1 MFTSALRAAA
11 VAALTATLGV
21 GLASG
26 VKRAGV
32 GVDRLTSP
40 CNRRRYPL
48 PWTPIWKW
56 RAGGT
61 APAGRSRVVIGR
73 SPRSD
78 IVLDADGQV
87 SRTHAV
93 LDRIAGRWILRDAG
107 SRNGTRVNGEPVR
120 GRVRL
125 RAGDEIR
132 IGRSTFLLRA
142 VPPADD
148 PVTERQPPPP
158 TLTARERD
166 VLLAVVRP
174 LVARPPARSGGAAR
188 RLITPRAR
196 PSPACGTRRRWRCR

>member
-1 MFTSALRAAA
+1 VDAHLE
-11 VAALTATLGV
+11 V
-21 GLASG
+21 ASG
-26 VKRAGV
+26 RHPLAG
-32 GVDRLTSP
+32 D
-40 CNRRRYPL
+40 
-48 PWTPIWKW
+48 
-56 RAGGT
+56 
-61 APAGRSRVVIGR
+61 RVVIGR

-132 IGRSTFLLRA
+132 IGRSTLLLRA
-142 VPPADD
+142 VPPTDD

-174 LVARPPARSGGAAR
+174 LVAAGPFRQPASTAEIARSLWVTDNAVKRHLQHLYRKFGVDGRGTARQARLAAAALQCGAVTVAEAQ
-188 RLITPRAR
+188 RA
-196 PSPACGTRRRWRCR
+196 A

>member
-1 MFTSALRAAA
+1 
-11 VAALTATLGV
+11 V
-21 GLASG
+21 
-26 VKRAGV
+26 
-32 GVDRLTSP
+32 
-40 CNRRRYPL
+40 
-48 PWTPIWKW
+48 
-56 RAGGT
+56 AGGRH
-61 APAGRSRVVIGR
+61 PLAGDRVVIGR

-107 SRNGTRVNGEPVR
+107 SRNGTRVNGEPVH
-120 GRVRL
+120 GPLRL

-132 IGRSTFLLRA
+132 IGRSTLLLRA

-174 LVARPPARSGGAAR
+174 LVAAGPFRQPASTAEIARSLWVTDNAVKRHLQHLYRKFGVDGRGTARQARLAAAALQCGA
-188 RLITPRAR
+188 ITVAEAQRA
-196 PSPACGTRRRWRCR
+196 A

>member
-1 MFTSALRAAA
+1 MDAHLE
-11 VAALTATLGV
+11 V
-21 GLASG
+21 ASG
-26 VKRAGV
+26 RHPLAG
-32 GVDRLTSP
+32 D
-40 CNRRRYPL
+40 
-48 PWTPIWKW
+48 
-56 RAGGT
+56 
-61 APAGRSRVVIGR
+61 RVVIGR

-107 SRNGTRVNGEPVR
+107 SRNGTRVNGEPVH
-120 GRVRL
+120 GPVRL

-132 IGRSTFLLRA
+132 IGRSTLLLRA
-142 VPPADD
+142 VPPTDD

-174 LVARPPARSGGAAR
+174 LVAAGPFRQPASTAEIARSLWVTDNAVKRHLQHLYRKFGVDGRGTARQARLAAAALQCGAVTVAEAQ
-188 RLITPRAR
+188 RA
-196 PSPACGTRRRWRCR
+196 A

>member
-1 MFTSALRAAA
+1 MDAHLE
-11 VAALTATLGV
+11 V
-21 GLASG
+21 ASG
-26 VKRAGV
+26 RHPLAG
-32 GVDRLTSP
+32 D
-40 CNRRRYPL
+40 
-48 PWTPIWKW
+48 
-56 RAGGT
+56 
-61 APAGRSRVVIGR
+61 RVVIGR

-78 IVLDADGQV
+78 VVLDADGQV

-132 IGRSTFLLRA
+132 IGRSTLLLRA
-142 VPPADD
+142 VPPTDD

-174 LVARPPARSGGAAR
+174 LVAAGPFRQPASTAEIARSLWVTDNAVKRHLQHLYRKFGVDGRGTARQARLAAAALQCGAVTVAEAQ
-188 RLITPRAR
+188 RA
-196 PSPACGTRRRWRCR
+196 A

>member
-1 MFTSALRAAA
+1 MDAHLE
-11 VAALTATLGV
+11 V
-21 GLASG
+21 
-26 VKRAGV
+26 
-32 GVDRLTSP
+32 
-40 CNRRRYPL
+40 
-48 PWTPIWKW
+48 
-56 RAGGT
+56 AGGRH
-61 APAGRSRVVIGR
+61 PLAGDRVVIGR

-107 SRNGTRVNGEPVR
+107 SRNGTRVNGEPVH
-120 GRVRL
+120 GPLRL

-132 IGRSTFLLRA
+132 IGRSTLLRRA

-148 PVTERQPPPP
+148 PGTERQPPPP

-174 LVARPPARSGGAAR
+174 LVAAGPFRQPASTAEIARSLWVTDNAVKRHLQHLYRKFGVDGRGTARQARLAAAALQCGAVTVAEAQR
-188 RLITPRAR
+188 T
-196 PSPACGTRRRWRCR
+196 T

>member
-1 MFTSALRAAA
+1 MDAHLE
-11 VAALTATLGV
+11 V
-21 GLASG
+21 
-26 VKRAGV
+26 
-32 GVDRLTSP
+32 
-40 CNRRRYPL
+40 
-48 PWTPIWKW
+48 
-56 RAGGT
+56 AGGRHPL
-61 APAGRSRVVIGR
+61 ARDRVVIGR

-107 SRNGTRVNGEPVR
+107 SRNGTRVNGEPVH
-120 GRVRL
+120 GPLRL

-132 IGRSTFLLRA
+132 IGRSTLLLRA

-174 LVARPPARSGGAAR
+174 LVAAGPFRQPASTAEIARSLWVTDNAVKRHLQHLYRKFGVDGRCTARQARLAAAALQCGA
-188 RLITPRAR
+188 ITVAEAQRA
-196 PSPACGTRRRWRCR
+196 A

>member
-1 MFTSALRAAA
+1 MDAHLE
-11 VAALTATLGV
+11 V
-21 GLASG
+21 ASG
-26 VKRAGV
+26 RHPLAG
-32 GVDRLTSP
+32 D
-40 CNRRRYPL
+40 
-48 PWTPIWKW
+48 
-56 RAGGT
+56 
-61 APAGRSRVVIGR
+61 RVVIGR

-132 IGRSTFLLRA
+132 IGRSTLLLRA
-142 VPPADD
+142 VPPTDD

-174 LVARPPARSGGAAR
+174 LVAAGPFRQPASTAEIARSLWVTDNAVKRHLQHLYRKFGVDGRGTARQARLAAAALQCGAVTVAEAQ
-188 RLITPRAR
+188 RA
-196 PSPACGTRRRWRCR
+196 A

>member
-1 MFTSALRAAA
+1 VDAHLE
-11 VAALTATLGV
+11 V
-21 GLASG
+21 ASG
-26 VKRAGV
+26 RHPLAG
-32 GVDRLTSP
+32 D
-40 CNRRRYPL
+40 
-48 PWTPIWKW
+48 
-56 RAGGT
+56 
-61 APAGRSRVVIGR
+61 RVVIGR

-132 IGRSTFLLRA
+132 IGRSTLLLRA
-142 VPPADD
+142 VPPTDD

-174 LVARPPARSGGAAR
+174 LVAAGPFRQPASTAEIARSLWVTDNAVKRHLQHLYRKFGVDGHGTARQARLAAAALQCGAVTVAEAQ
-188 RLITPRAR
+188 RA
-196 PSPACGTRRRWRCR
+196 A

>member
-1 MFTSALRAAA
+1 VDAHLE
-11 VAALTATLGV
+11 V
-21 GLASG
+21 ASG
-26 VKRAGV
+26 RHPLAG
-32 GVDRLTSP
+32 D
-40 CNRRRYPL
+40 
-48 PWTPIWKW
+48 
-56 RAGGT
+56 
-61 APAGRSRVVIGR
+61 RVVIGR

-132 IGRSTFLLRA
+132 IGRSTLLLRA

-174 LVARPPARSGGAAR
+174 LVAAGRSASPPPPRRSPG
-188 RLITPRAR
+188 
-196 PSPACGTRRRWRCR
+196 ACG